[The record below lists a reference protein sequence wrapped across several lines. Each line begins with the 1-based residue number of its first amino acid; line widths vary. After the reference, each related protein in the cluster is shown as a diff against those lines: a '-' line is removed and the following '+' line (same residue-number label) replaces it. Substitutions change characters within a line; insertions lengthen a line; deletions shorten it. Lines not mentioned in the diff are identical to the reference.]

1 MARRTKCTFCGAPVD
16 LSSTKCKFCN
26 QDYDFQKKPY
36 LKFDN
41 LFNKKKFSI
50 VKPKFKELKKSIK
63 NNLNQGYLFIKNKS
77 FNTKVLVKNNLLIT
91 KDFIQKEFQKQ
102 RTKKIIFIYLPSFI
116 F

>member
-41 LFNKKKFSI
+41 LFD
-50 VKPKFKELKKSIK
+50 KENI
-63 NNLNQGYLFIKNKS
+63 
-77 FNTKVLVKNNLLIT
+77 
-91 KDFIQKEFQKQ
+91 
-102 RTKKIIFIYLPSFI
+102 
-116 F
+116 